1 MDQTPSTG
9 MPVQTES
16 SNSKYWL
23 IGAGIVIVALG
34 AWYFMRS
41 GNGNDASKL
50 ENSIAVTDQDANSIS
65 IIIDSTTIN
74 VPGFIV
80 IHEDVNGI
88 PGKTLANS
96 KLLTAGTFA
105 NESIIMTTGP
115 GRYYWAMLHGDDGN
129 GLFDIERDTAL
140 KNKADE
146 IVMKR
151 FQVKLSGLLNGEPD
165 IKG

>member
-1 MDQTPSTG
+1 
-9 MPVQTES
+9 
-16 SNSKYWL
+16 
-23 IGAGIVIVALG
+23 
-34 AWYFMRS
+34 
-41 GNGNDASKL
+41 
-50 ENSIAVTDQDANSIS
+50 
-65 IIIDSTTIN
+65 
-74 VPGFIV
+74 
-80 IHEDVNGI
+80 
-88 PGKTLANS
+88 
-96 KLLTAGTFA
+96 
-105 NESIIMTTGP
+105 MTTGP